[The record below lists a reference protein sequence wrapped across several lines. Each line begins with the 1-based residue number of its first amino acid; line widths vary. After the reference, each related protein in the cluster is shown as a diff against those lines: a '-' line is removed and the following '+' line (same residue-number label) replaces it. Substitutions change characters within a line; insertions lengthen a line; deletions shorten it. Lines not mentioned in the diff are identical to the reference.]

1 MTEPAASV
9 AKLQLVFPAMRICFI
24 GDSFVNGTGD
34 DDCLGWTGRICSA
47 ARRRGRDITHYNLGI
62 RRDTTADIAQRW
74 EREAR
79 ARLAPEHDGRL
90 VFSFGVN
97 DCVTEERGQPRVPE
111 AASIINARELL
122 GTAKAWLPTL
132 MIGPPPTSDDELN
145 WRVKHLSDR
154 LGALCNELSVPFLSP
169 WDRLLADDTWR
180 RDVEAGD
187 GAHPNS
193 RGYTVLADL
202 IMEWPPWRSWVIDE
216 RR

>member
-1 MTEPAASV
+1 
-9 AKLQLVFPAMRICFI
+9 MRICFI
-24 GDSFVNGTGD
+24 GDSFVNGAGD

-47 ARRRGRDITHYNLGI
+47 ARRRGRDITLYNLGI

-74 EREAR
+74 EREAK

-97 DCVTEERGQPRVPE
+97 DCVTEVSGQCRVLE
-111 AASIINARELL
+111 AASINNARELL

-145 WRVKHLSDR
+145 ARVVHLSDR
-154 LGALCNELSVPFLSP
+154 LGALCDDLSIPFLSP
-169 WDRLLADDTWR
+169 LQRLLSDETWR

-193 RGYTVLADL
+193 SGYAVLAGL
-202 IMEWPPWRSWVIDE
+202 IMEWPPWRAWVNDE
-216 RR
+216 RI